1 MGGGELFV
9 KLLDFGVAK
18 HDASTKPGEETR
30 TGAVI
35 GSPFYMSPEQLMGEK
50 GVDFRSDLWSLGVL
64 AFEALTGERPF
75 GGGTMGALTMQV
87 HSETRPRASQ
97 KNPTLPRAVNDWFAK
112 ACARNPA
119 ARFAGAKELAAAL
132 ATALGEEVPHG
143 IALDQ
148 SGPRGEQM
156 GLADTAEA
164 SSDRRP
170 SARGTRDGVSAPP
183 QISPTG
189 AGLSSTGG
197 TAKRDTAWRPML
209 LVAAVALGIG
219 VLATRAIGRHGE
231 GAAPGAS
238 GADVSPPPSSVPLAV
253 TVAMPP
259 IETRDAEVAPALPSV
274 QQAASPKAPASSAL
288 PTHRPPPAS
297 STATASAHRAA
308 PPRASGTPAVSA
320 PAASAERA
328 ERPPG
333 SDDDIR

>member
-1 MGGGELFV
+1 
-9 KLLDFGVAK
+9 
-18 HDASTKPGEETR
+18 
-30 TGAVI
+30 
-35 GSPFYMSPEQLMGEK
+35 MSPEQLMGEK

-87 HSETRPRASQ
+87 HSETRPRPSQ
-97 KNPTLPRAVNDWFAK
+97 KNPTLPRAVDEWFAK
-112 ACARNPA
+112 ACARDPA

-132 ATALGEEVPHG
+132 ATALGQEVPHG
-143 IALDQ
+143 IALEQ

-164 SSDRRP
+164 SSHRRP
-170 SARGTRDGVSAPP
+170 SDRGTRDGVSAPP

-197 TAKRDTAWRPML
+197 TAKRDSAWRLML
-209 LVAAVALGIG
+209 IVAVVALGIG

-231 GAAPGAS
+231 GTAPGSS
-238 GADVSPPPSSVPLAV
+238 GADVSPPLSSAPPAV

-259 IETRDAEVAPALPSV
+259 IETRDAWVAPAPTSA
-274 QQAASPKAPASSAL
+274 QQAASAEAPGSLAP
-288 PTHRPPPAS
+288 PTRRPPPSS
-297 STATASAHRAA
+297 STANANAHRLA
-308 PPRASGTPAVSA
+308 PPRASATPAVPA
-320 PAASAERA
+320 PATSSERA
-328 ERPPG
+328 ERPQG